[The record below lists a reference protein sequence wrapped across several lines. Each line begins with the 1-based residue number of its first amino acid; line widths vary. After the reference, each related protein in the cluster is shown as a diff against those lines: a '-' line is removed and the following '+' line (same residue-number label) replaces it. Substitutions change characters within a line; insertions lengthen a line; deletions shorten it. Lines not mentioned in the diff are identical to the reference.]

1 MSPKPNI
8 ATELASTARA
18 HGVRIPSDAPDAV
31 GAALGAALTAPG
43 SSEVLRRVTA
53 NTLRNRGYKAPVT
66 LEATGDAV
74 AAAVSVA
81 LGLAPS
87 PTASKPRTPAD
98 AQATDDDALYRR
110 AWPEPDAEAEAEAMT
125 TDEALYLKAW
135 GAEPSAST
143 PPPRGAR
150 RQLSPRG

>member
-8 ATELASTARA
+8 ATALASTARA

-53 NTLRNRGYKAPVT
+53 NTLRNRGHKAPGT
-66 LEATGDAV
+66 REATGDAV
-74 AAAVSVA
+74 AAAVNVA

-110 AWPEPDAEAEAEAMT
+110 AWPEPDAEDAAYR
-125 TDEALYLKAW
+125 ALY
-135 GAEPSAST
+135 PST
-143 PPPRGAR
+143 PTDPDANLTPEERALYSAIYPDSR
-150 RQLSPRG
+150 NT